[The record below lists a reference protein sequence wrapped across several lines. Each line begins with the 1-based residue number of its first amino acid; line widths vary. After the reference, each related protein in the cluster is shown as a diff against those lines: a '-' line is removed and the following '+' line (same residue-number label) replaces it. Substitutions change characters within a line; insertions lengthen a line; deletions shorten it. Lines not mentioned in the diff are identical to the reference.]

1 MALEYST
8 RQLTGEDRTVRSVAS
23 GTFWDGWLTLRVTH
37 NITPR
42 LRLTALAGP
51 RLAQSLPEV
60 LRPIGFTPLDWKVT
74 PEVLAAIIYRDT
86 VRSIDVSYAR
96 SAFLG
101 FGASGFIDTNRVE
114 ARVGYIIDRRL
125 RLSARP
131 AAYRNSLSGLPA
143 RSYRFDGG
151 VSYDLTRWLAVDGSY
166 QYKYQDR
173 ALSLIDFGTRPA
185 GKPKSRTTLMFG
197 ITVSRPVRIS

>member
-1 MALEYST
+1 MRLWPP
-8 RQLTGEDRTVRSVAS
+8 VRLRGSLA
-23 GTFWDGWLTLRVTH
+23 LRVTH

-74 PEVLAAIIYRDT
+74 PELLAAIIYRDT

-151 VSYDLTRWLAVDGSY
+151 VSYDLTRWLAVDGLAS
-166 QYKYQDR
+166 
-173 ALSLIDFGTRPA
+173 
-185 GKPKSRTTLMFG
+185 
-197 ITVSRPVRIS
+197 PVTKTARCR